1 MPLEEFVSDSF
12 LCTKT
17 PTIWQIQIY
26 SRVTNGNVKLVRFLE
41 IVSKQRFEAK
51 QRLFAHLTMNVVLCF
66 GQKAPLYDFLGGNTG
81 DAASN
86 YFNVI

>member
-1 MPLEEFVSDSF
+1 MAVFGRRLIGHKVTCIVQELLVVRAILSN
-12 LCTKT
+12 
-17 PTIWQIQIY
+17 TI
-26 SRVTNGNVKLVRFLE
+26 LE